1 MKINYNKQQIEV
13 SAKVKHFLDADNAR
27 LKRDNNKYNEHTTS
41 FDAFTFKK
49 HNLINEN
56 TAYEDYLTHEQE
68 VAELNSEP
76 TQDYL
81 KLLREVLRE
90 NKNSF
95 TLQQQKII
103 ILRFNKNKSIAEI
116 AKIMGVSKG
125 TMQSYLA
132 RICGKIE
139 KLIQKN
145 L

>member
-1 MKINYNKQQIEV
+1 MKISYNKQQIEV

-27 LKRDNNKYNEHTTS
+27 LKRENNRYNEYTTS

-49 HNLINEN
+49 HNLINEK
-56 TAYEDYLTHEQE
+56 TAYEDYLTYEQE
-68 VAELNSEP
+68 VAELNSQP

-81 KLLREVLRE
+81 KLLRKVLRE
-90 NKNSF
+90 NKSSF
-95 TLQQQKII
+95 TLQQQEII
-103 ILRFNKNKSIAEI
+103 VLRFNKHKSIAEI
-116 AKIMGVSKG
+116 AKIMSVSKG
-125 TMQSYLA
+125 TMQSYLS